1 MLPLVTP
8 GKWFST
14 SIVQHCTIEA
24 TFTCMYLK
32 HWMQNINIKCIH
44 NKIQELSTGRIQI
57 KWLIKGIYGNKFC
70 CFYACDGHTLPH
82 LFYTCR
88 RFFVFSFYFVTLRDV
103 FVRSSWIFFFS
114 SSLRSRSS
122 SIFSRSWT
130 VTLSLLQNKYALAFC
145 LIAVF

>member
-1 MLPLVTP
+1 MKQFATLVTL
-8 GKWFST
+8 GKWFSK
-14 SIVQHCTIEA
+14 VQNLYYWGYIY
-24 TFTCMYLK
+24 MYVFKTLDT
-32 HWMQNINIKCIH
+32 NVTH
-44 NKIQELSTGRIQI
+44 NKVQELG
-57 KWLIKGIYGNKFC
+57 KWLIKGIYGNNFC
-70 CFYACDGHTLPH
+70 CFYACGGHYTLPC

-145 LIAVF
+145 LITGFWILYFLL